1 MAAISFDALE
11 DAFEFVSFSG
21 PGENQAVLCRE
32 TGKIF
37 FRAELIELDTPDPF
51 PEDVEDNP
59 AYLAIPDKTELGLGR
74 RVAVDFA
81 ASHLEDPHVVSRI
94 FNGPGAYGRWKVL
107 LEERGLLHD
116 WFSFELA
123 EARTALRRWCEANE
137 VEVEPQLVSN

>member
-1 MAAISFDALE
+1 MAAISFDELE

-32 TGKIF
+32 TGKLF
-37 FRAELIELDTPDPF
+37 FQAEYIELDTPDPF
-51 PEDVEDNP
+51 PEDIDDNP
-59 AYLAIPDKTELGLGR
+59 AYIAIPDKTELGLGR

-81 ASHLEDPHVVSRI
+81 ASHLEDPHVVSLI

-116 WFSFELA
+116 WFTFELA
-123 EARTALRRWCEANE
+123 EARTALRQWCEVNE
-137 VEVEPQLVSN
+137 IELERQAVPR